1 MPTIQE
7 KLETL
12 FDKVRSLPQERQE
25 AAVEALADITS
36 EPYVLSEDELAVL
49 KPALERAKRGE
60 FSRTRHKRC
69 RRVSSLPSPPGHPT
83 LSLSLLRSSLRS
95 RHSRASVSASSRT
108 RRSPLA
114 ARRFGS
120 GIIVAVLGISSALHI
135 GNTITETYQSA
146 EETIAGAKA
155 DEARLRALFVHRD
168 GHVEPFRQRDLHLA
182 QELQKPRTIPDIAP
196 VAAGAPMWFCI
207 DLVPAALFLLIY
219 ARFIYAGY
227 HYFFSRHPIEAAA
240 GLYSVE
246 HPLFAAIHKGANQ
259 AARCCFRNCPTNS

>member
-1 MPTIQE
+1 MPESFFVTLASWASY
-7 KLETL
+7 LEPL
-12 FDKVRSLPQERQE
+12 IVAFFL
-25 AAVEALADITS
+25 ALATLAGFGFCF
-36 EPYVLSEDELAVL
+36 EPD
-49 KPALERAKRGE
+49 
-60 FSRTRHKRC
+60 
-69 RRVSSLPSPPGHPT
+69 SSPSP
-83 LSLSLLRSSLRS
+83 R
-95 RHSRASVSASSRT
+95 RA
-108 RRSPLA
+108 PFWIWL
-114 ARRFGS
+114 
-120 GIIVAVLGISSALHI
+120 IVAVLGISSALHI

-168 GHVEPFRQRDLHLA
+168 GHVEPFRQRDLNLA

-196 VAAGAPMWFCI
+196 VAASAPMWFCI